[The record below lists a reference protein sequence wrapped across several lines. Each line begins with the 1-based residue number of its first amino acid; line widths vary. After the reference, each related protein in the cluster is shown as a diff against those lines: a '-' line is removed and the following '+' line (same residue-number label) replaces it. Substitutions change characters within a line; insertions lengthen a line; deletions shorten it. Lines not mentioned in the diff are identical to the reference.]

1 MVKNEHGPAKLRRGA
16 VHRRIMPNE
25 KADDVT
31 ATLRRA
37 LDLRFVDDKSATTAV
52 DAKTGRGMRA
62 LLTIA
67 VIASVLPIFDAAALG
82 GRLRQTAWCEAQ
94 TEAHMFSQNLH
105 QIMQFAGSGR

>member
-1 MVKNEHGPAKLRRGA
+1 
-16 VHRRIMPNE
+16 
-25 KADDVT
+25 VT
-31 ATLRRA
+31 ATLRGA

-67 VIASVLPIFDAAALG
+67 VIVSVLPIFDAAASG
-82 GRLRQTAWCEAQ
+82 RRLRQTAWREAQ

-105 QIMQFAGSGR
+105 QMMQFAGSGR